1 MSWLPSRLSIRLS
14 CWCLAMLCVVL
25 SLPGRAGGLGP
36 AAGEAELRLGVDV
49 LLDDPALLRGKRV
62 GLVTNATGVDGQL
75 RSDIDRFA
83 ARTDF
88 KLVAL
93 FGPEHG
99 VRGDVQAGEHVDSRR
114 DAATGLPVYSLYGD
128 HREPSPQMLSGID
141 VLVYDIQDVGTR
153 WYTYPWT
160 LAHLLI
166 AARRAGIP
174 VVVAD
179 RPNSLGGE
187 AVEGPVLMPQVASFV
202 GMYAI
207 PVRHGMTI
215 GELARLFNEG
225 FGIGADLHVVK
236 MRGWQRGDGFPATL
250 AWVPPSSNMPTV
262 ATARVYPGTGLL
274 EGTNVSEGRGTTLP
288 FEMLGAPFV
297 DAPTLARAL
306 DALQLPGVRF
316 RPVWFTPTFSKFQ
329 GQACAGV
336 QLHVTD
342 VQAFRPVL
350 TGVAVIKALHDLYPQ
365 QFQFLPGTPP
375 FFDKLIGN
383 DWLRPAI
390 AEGEDLQALQD
401 RWQPDLARFKA
412 LRARYLLY

>member
-1 MSWLPSRLSIRLS
+1 MSWLPSRLSTRLS

-25 SLPGRAGGLGP
+25 SLPGRAAGLGS
-36 AAGEAELRLGVDV
+36 AAGEADFRLGVDV

-88 KLVAL
+88 NLVAL

-99 VRGDVQAGEHVDSRR
+99 VRGDAQAGEHVDSRR

-179 RPNSLGGE
+179 RPNPLGGE

-215 GELARLFNEG
+215 GELARLFNEA

-250 AWVPPSSNMPTV
+250 AWVPPSPNMPTV
-262 ATARVYPGTGLL
+262 ATARVYTGTGLL

-306 DALQLPGVRF
+306 EALQLPGVRF

-342 VQAFRPVL
+342 AQAFRPVL
-350 TGVAVIKALHDLYPQ
+350 TGVAVIKALHDLYPA

-383 DWLRPAI
+383 DWLRPDI

-401 RWQPDLARFKA
+401 RWQPDLARFKV